1 MNTGLAGKKRFVLVL
16 GSLTGLAALSIDM
29 SLPAIPAMVQAL
41 GTTLSSGQQIVGTFM
56 AGLALG
62 QIPAG
67 LLSDRF
73 GRMPVLY
80 VGVGMFTAAGV
91 ACSMSN
97 SIEVMLIGRFLQGI
111 AASSGVVV
119 SRAIVRDIASGA
131 EAARLMSVMVMI
143 FTAAP
148 MLAPILGAY
157 LTDYFGWRMPFVA
170 VAIFGALMLL
180 GVTTALRETHPPVR
194 KHNIGRQ
201 LLFSARE
208 FMSHRQCILGL
219 LLVLLP
225 TAGFLSLISGSSA
238 LTIEIYGMSVRAFGF
253 IFAGAGLSILI
264 ASSINRR
271 LLLHFSL
278 MQIIGLGAA
287 LIFVS
292 SVQLLLI
299 AWLND
304 ANIWWLWGNV
314 YLFFFA
320 SGFILSNATALSL
333 DPVPKIAGVASSL
346 IGATQNVASASS
358 AIAASVI
365 YDGSVRNV
373 VIILGTLG
381 LATSILFAGRRL
393 VMGDAPL
400 YSETDES
407 ER

>member
-41 GTTLSSGQQIVGTFM
+41 GTTLSSGQQIVGAFM

-67 LLSDRF
+67 LLSDRY

-80 VGVGMFTAAGV
+80 VGVALFTAAGF

-97 SIEVMLIGRFLQGI
+97 SIELMLIGRFMQGI

-157 LTDYFGWRMPFVA
+157 LTDFYGWRMPFVA
-170 VAIFGALMLL
+170 VAIFGALMLF
-180 GVTTALRETHPPVR
+180 GVTTALRETHTPVR
-194 KHNIGRQ
+194 EQNIGRQ
-201 LLFSARE
+201 LIDSARE
-208 FMSHRQCILGL
+208 FLSHRQCIFGL
-219 LLVLLP
+219 LLGLLP

-253 IFAGAGLSILI
+253 IFAGAGLSILL

-271 LLLHFSL
+271 LLLRFSL

-287 LIFVS
+287 GIFVAS
-292 SVQLLLI
+292 SQLLFI
-299 AWLND
+299 AWLNE

-320 SGFILSNATALSL
+320 SGFILSNATALAL

-346 IGATQNVASASS
+346 IGATQNVASS
-358 AIAASVI
+358 IAAISASII
-365 YDGSVRNV
+365 YDGSIRNV
-373 VIILGTLG
+373 VIILGGLG
-381 LATSILFAGRRL
+381 LATTLLFVGRRL
-393 VMGDAPL
+393 VLGDVPL
-400 YSETDES
+400 YDSAE
-407 ER
+407 